1 MSSYGI
7 SHKGYVRKENEDAY
21 CLEDKPIG
29 GLRNLYVVAD
39 GMGGHRGGSIASK
52 MAVDHIFSHMQLEK
66 DLHSVEIKLE
76 DTKKDTKNSIMAEEL
91 VRSSILSANKAI
103 YRRAVDDSSFFG
115 MGTTIEVVT
124 YTDNTLYIGH
134 VGDSRVYC
142 LVDNELKQVTKD
154 HSYVQEL
161 VDAGVIT
168 EDEALKHPNKNRITR
183 ALGVDKDVDIDMIK
197 IDLTQDKTL
206 VLLCSDGLTNMIE
219 IPWMNSVILQSISLK
234 ERCETLLDEALKNG
248 GSDNITL
255 ILVEIERSKM

>member
-29 GLRNLYVVAD
+29 GLKNLYVVAD

-52 MAVDHIFSHMQLEK
+52 MAVDHIFSHVQPVK
-66 DLHSVEIKLE
+66 DANFKDVNLE
-76 DTKKDTKNSIMAEEL
+76 DTKNGLKTEEL
-91 VRSSILSANKAI
+91 VKSCILSANKAI

-124 YTDNTLYIGH
+124 YTDDTLYIGH

-142 LVDNELKQVTKD
+142 LVDNKMKQVTKD

-161 VDAGVIT
+161 VDAGIIT

-183 ALGVDKDVDIDMIK
+183 ALGVDKDIDIDIIK
-197 IDLTQDKTL
+197 IDLNQDKTL
-206 VLLCSDGLTNMIE
+206 VLLCSDGLTNMID
-219 IPWMNSVILQSISLK
+219 IAWMNSIIVQSVTLK